1 MAKGKWTTKK
11 LIRVIKGNHSG
22 FFYNPL
28 AWRNDNLNSCVRQ
41 AKKEGIVTTR
51 YWSKTQRE
59 VLLVK
64 E

>member
-1 MAKGKWTTKK
+1 MAKGKWTVKK
-11 LIRVIKGNHSG
+11 LLCVIKAQPSG

-28 AWRNDNLNSCVRQ
+28 SWGQENLNKCVKD
-41 AKKEGIVTTR
+41 AKKKGLVTTR

>member
-11 LIRVIKGNHSG
+11 LLRVVPCCPGG

-28 AWRNDNLNSCVRQ
+28 AWSKENLHRCVKE
-41 AKKEGIVTTR
+41 AKKKGLVATK
-51 YWSKTQRE
+51 YWSRTQVE
-59 VLLVK
+59 VLLIK